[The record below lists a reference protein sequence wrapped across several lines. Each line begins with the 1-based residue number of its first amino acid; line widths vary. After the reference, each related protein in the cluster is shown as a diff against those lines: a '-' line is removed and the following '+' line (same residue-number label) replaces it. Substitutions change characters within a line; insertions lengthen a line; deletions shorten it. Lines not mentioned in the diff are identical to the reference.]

1 MKPLNIAGLST
12 GLTAVITA
20 GILSASCSRNNAGS
34 ESGHAPSIDVAYP
47 VCDSVTLHKSYPGYL
62 TASEEVPLV
71 ARVSGTL
78 LSSDYEPG
86 THVNKGQILF
96 RIEDTKYRDALQQAE
111 AALTTAISTNDY
123 AVKNYQALKKALE
136 SDAVSRIEVSE
147 AESAMQESEAEIRK
161 AEAAVETARTNLN
174 YCIVRAPISGK
185 VSRRNVDPG
194 TFVDGSMNAV
204 ELARIYNDD
213 VMTATFNIE
222 DRQYTNLITNQG
234 ELNSPRL
241 SRIPIKF
248 SESLPHDYYADLTY
262 TSPNIDTGTGTL
274 MMQAK
279 IPNTYGELKSGMYIT
294 VDLPYATDLNA
305 IMVKDASIGTDQRGK
320 YLYTLNDSNMI
331 KYTPVT
337 TGELIQDS
345 MRIITY
351 GLSDSTLYV
360 TKALLKV
367 RPDEKVRPIITK

>member
-34 ESGHAPSIDVAYP
+34 ESENAPSIDVAYP

-86 THVNKGQILF
+86 AHVNKGQILF

-185 VSRRNVDPG
+185 VSKRNVDPG

-204 ELARIYNDD
+204 ELARIYHDGI
-213 VMTATFNIE
+213 MTATFNIE
-222 DRQYTNLITNQG
+222 DRQYINLITNQG

-320 YLYTLNDSNMI
+320 YLYTLNDSNRI
-331 KYTPVT
+331 IYTPVT

-345 MRIITY
+345 MRIITD
-351 GLSDSTLYV
+351 G
-360 TKALLKV
+360 
-367 RPDEKVRPIITK
+367 